1 MSIEFNA
8 KKRDTQGTGASRRL
22 RHTGRVPGILYG
34 GTAAPQSIDLD
45 HNELFQLLRKEAFYS
60 SVLNVNLD
68 GTKEMCLL
76 RDVQRHPYR
85 LQILHVDF
93 QRIDA
98 THKIHQ
104 KVPLHFINADI
115 APGVKLNGGL
125 VSHVTNEVDVKCLPA
140 DLPTFIEV
148 DLKDLTA
155 GQAIHVSQLVLPA
168 GVEVVHHGDGDPVVA
183 TILIKGGAAAA
194 EEPEAAATVAAPAA
208 AKPVRKAERV
218 DKR

>member
-68 GTKEMCLL
+68 GAKEMCLL

-115 APGVKLNGGL
+115 APGVKLSGGL